1 VRSLDNSKQRF
12 GVAAVAA
19 VAAAAA
25 LIGASQLSAHREP
38 ATTATSS
45 TTTTDIH
52 AASASSGSPF
62 AGIPQSGAALGSP
75 AAPVTLV
82 EYADLQCPSCAQ
94 WARDTLPVLVRDYVR
109 PGKLRIVFKGLAF
122 IGPDSEKA
130 LRTAIVA
137 GQHDHLW
144 EMVHGFYARQGTEN
158 AGWVSDDLIREIAG
172 EIPGLDGNTLLA
184 GSSTDLVQS
193 KLDEAAASAQAA
205 GVRGTPSFE
214 VGRTGGPRGLLQLS
228 SLGPEGLVPSI
239 ESELTR

>member
-1 VRSLDNSKQRF
+1 MRRLDNSNQRF
-12 GVAAVAA
+12 GVVAVAA
-19 VAAAAA
+19 VALAAA

-38 ATTATSS
+38 TTATPS
-45 TTTTDIH
+45 TAAADTH
-52 AASASSGSPF
+52 AASASSDSPF

-75 AAPVTLV
+75 GAPVTLV
-82 EYADLQCPSCAQ
+82 EYADLQCPYCAR
-94 WARDTLPVLVRDYVR
+94 WARETLPVLVRDYVR

-172 EIPGLDGNTLLA
+172 EVPGLDGNTLLA

-193 KLDEAAASAQAA
+193 ELDEAAASAQAA

-239 ESELTR
+239 ESELAR

>member
-1 VRSLDNSKQRF
+1 VRRLDNSNQRF
-12 GVAAVAA
+12 GVVAVAA
-19 VAAAAA
+19 VALAAA

-38 ATTATSS
+38 TTATPS
-45 TTTTDIH
+45 TAAADTH
-52 AASASSGSPF
+52 AASASSDSPF

-75 AAPVTLV
+75 GAPVTLV
-82 EYADLQCPSCAQ
+82 EYADLQCPYCAR
-94 WARDTLPVLVRDYVR
+94 WARETLPVLVRDYVR

-172 EIPGLDGNTLLA
+172 EVPGLDGNTLLA

-193 KLDEAAASAQAA
+193 ELDEAAASAQAA

-239 ESELTR
+239 ESELAR

>member
-1 VRSLDNSKQRF
+1 VRRLDNSNQRF
-12 GVAAVAA
+12 GVVAVAA
-19 VAAAAA
+19 VALAAA

-38 ATTATSS
+38 TTATPS
-45 TTTTDIH
+45 TAAADTH
-52 AASASSGSPF
+52 AASASSDSPF

-75 AAPVTLV
+75 GAPVTLV
-82 EYADLQCPSCAQ
+82 EYADLQCPYCAQ
-94 WARDTLPVLVRDYVR
+94 WARETLPVLVRDYVR

-137 GQHDHLW
+137 GQHDYLW

-172 EIPGLDGNTLLA
+172 EVPGLDGNTLLA

-193 KLDEAAASAQAA
+193 ELDEAAASAQAA

>member
-1 VRSLDNSKQRF
+1 VRRLDNSNQRF
-12 GVAAVAA
+12 GVVAVAA
-19 VAAAAA
+19 VALAGA

-38 ATTATSS
+38 TTATPS
-45 TTTTDIH
+45 TAAADTH
-52 AASASSGSPF
+52 AASASSDSPF

-75 AAPVTLV
+75 GAPVTLV
-82 EYADLQCPSCAQ
+82 EYADLQCPYCAR
-94 WARDTLPVLVRDYVR
+94 WARETLPVLVRDYVR

-172 EIPGLDGNTLLA
+172 EVPGLDGNTLLA

-193 KLDEAAASAQAA
+193 ELDEAAASAQAA

-228 SLGPEGLVPSI
+228 SLGPEGLLPSI
-239 ESELTR
+239 ESELAR

>member
-1 VRSLDNSKQRF
+1 VRRLDNSNQRF
-12 GVAAVAA
+12 GVVAVAA
-19 VAAAAA
+19 VALAAA

-38 ATTATSS
+38 TTATPS
-45 TTTTDIH
+45 TAAADTH
-52 AASASSGSPF
+52 AASASSDSPF

-75 AAPVTLV
+75 GAPVTLV
-82 EYADLQCPSCAQ
+82 EYADLQCPYCAQ
-94 WARDTLPVLVRDYVR
+94 WARETLPVLVRDYVR

-137 GQHDHLW
+137 GHHDHLW

-158 AGWVSDDLIREIAG
+158 AGWVSDDLIREIAV
-172 EIPGLDGNTLLA
+172 EVPGLDGNTLLA

-193 KLDEAAASAQAA
+193 ELDEAAASAQAA

-239 ESELTR
+239 ESELAR